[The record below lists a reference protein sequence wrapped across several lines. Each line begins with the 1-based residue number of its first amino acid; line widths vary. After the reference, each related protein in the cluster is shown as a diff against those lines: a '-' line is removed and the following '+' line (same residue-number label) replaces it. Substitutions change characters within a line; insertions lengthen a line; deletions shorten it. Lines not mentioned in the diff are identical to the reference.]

1 MSPRWT
7 EAVMEP
13 ADAVIVGGGVMGT
26 SIAFN
31 LVRRRFGRVVL
42 LEKNTLCSG
51 TSGKSSAVV
60 RTHYT
65 TPTTAAMALLARQI
79 FENWAEEVGGDCG
92 FVKTGMLFIAP
103 AASRESVERTVTM
116 NRAVGIE
123 TSLLQPDEVR
133 SLTPHLAVPGDA
145 VVVWEPHSGYGG
157 PHDVATSYARGVTR
171 LGGELRQ
178 STPVTGIVIRG
189 DRVQAVQTPQGEI
202 VTRHVVIAAGPWANR
217 VGRLAGLE
225 LPVVASRE
233 SVITLR
239 AAPSFDFPPRH
250 PVTADLINEVYLRPE
265 AGGLILLGS
274 TRDALSPGDPDD
286 YVDRPEPEY
295 VAELVLRL
303 SRLMPAAADAAI
315 IGGWSG
321 MYEVSPDWN
330 PVMGSAPTVAG
341 LHYAVG
347 FSGHGFKLSPAVG
360 ILMAEQVAEG
370 RARTIDISPYRVERF
385 AEGKELRPA
394 YTGAGVIG

>member
-1 MSPRWT
+1 MPPRWT
-7 EAVMEP
+7 EDVMET
-13 ADAVIVGGGVMGT
+13 ADAVIVGGGVMGA

-42 LEKNTLCSG
+42 LEKNTICSG
-51 TSGKSSAVV
+51 TSGKSSAVI

-65 TPTTAAMALLARQI
+65 TPPTAAMALLARRI

-92 FVKTGMLFIAP
+92 FVKTGMLFIAS
-103 AASRESVERTVTM
+103 AASRDSVERTVAM

-123 TSLLQPDEVR
+123 TSLVRPDDVR
-133 SLTPHLAVPGDA
+133 SLTPHLAFPDDA
-145 VVVWEPHSGYGG
+145 VVVWEPHSGYGS
-157 PHDVATSYARGVTR
+157 PHDVATNYARGFTR

-178 STPVTGIVIRG
+178 STPVTGIGIRG

-202 VTRHVVIAAGPWANR
+202 ATPHVVIAAGPWANR

-239 AAPSFDFPPRH
+239 AGPSVDFPPRH

-265 AGGLILLGS
+265 AGGLILLGN

-286 YVDRPEPEY
+286 YKDRPEPDD
-295 VAELVLRL
+295 VTDLVLRL
-303 SRLMPAAADAAI
+303 SRLMPAVADAAI

-330 PVMGSAPTVAG
+330 PIMGSAATVAG

-370 RARTIDISPYRVERF
+370 RTRTVDISPYRLERF
-385 AEGKELRPA
+385 GEGKELRPA
-394 YTGAGVIG
+394 YIGAGVIG